1 MDQNAPP
8 VRCLVADDHP
18 LTRAGIRVAL
28 EGRGFTVCAEA
39 GDADEAVAIAERDQ
53 PEICLLD
60 VIMPG
65 NGIRAAERIR
75 ELVPRTTV
83 VMLTAA
89 DDDETLFDSLRAGAV
104 GFLPKDMALDR
115 LPEALRGALLGEAAI
130 PRLVTARILSE
141 FHRRGALLSSDN
153 RRTLGSLTSREADVL
168 ELLGQGLGTADIA
181 MRLYLSQATIRS
193 HVASVMRK
201 FGVGNRAALRELLDA
216 EHSQGLGITSH

>member
-1 MDQNAPP
+1 MDRNAPP

-18 LTRAGIRVAL
+18 LTRAGIGVAL

-39 GDADEAVAIAERDQ
+39 GDADEAVASAEREQ

-65 NGIRAAERIR
+65 NGVRAAERIR
-75 ELVPRTTV
+75 ELVPRTII

-130 PRLVTARILSE
+130 PRLVTARIL
-141 FHRRGALLSSDN
+141 
-153 RRTLGSLTSREADVL
+153 
-168 ELLGQGLGTADIA
+168 
-181 MRLYLSQATIRS
+181 
-193 HVASVMRK
+193 
-201 FGVGNRAALRELLDA
+201 
-216 EHSQGLGITSH
+216 

>member
-1 MDQNAPP
+1 MHQTAAP

-39 GDADEAVAIAERDQ
+39 GDADEAVAIAEREQ

-75 ELVPRTTV
+75 ELLPRTTI

-115 LPEALRGALLGEAAI
+115 LPEALRGALLGEPAI

-141 FHRRGALLSSDN
+141 FHRRGALLTSDN
-153 RRTLGSLTSREADVL
+153 RRTLGSLTSRETDVL
-168 ELLGQGLGTADIA
+168 QLLGQGLGTADIA
-181 MRLYLSQATIRS
+181 LRLYLSQATIRS

-201 FGVGNRAALRELLDA
+201 LGVGNRTALRELLDA
-216 EHSQGLGITSH
+216 QQSRGLGITSH

>member
-1 MDQNAPP
+1 MDQTAPP

-18 LTRAGIRVAL
+18 LTRAGIRIAL

-39 GDADEAVAIAERDQ
+39 GDADEAVTVAEREQ

-75 ELVPRTTV
+75 ELVPRTII

-141 FHRRGALLSSDN
+141 FHRRGALLTSDN
-153 RRTLGSLTSREADVL
+153 RRTLGSLTSRETDVL
-168 ELLGQGLGTADIA
+168 QLLGQGLGTADIA
-181 MRLYLSQATIRS
+181 LRLYLSQATIRS

-201 FGVGNRAALRELLDA
+201 LGVGNRAALRELLDA
-216 EHSQGLGITSH
+216 EQSHGLGITSH